1 MSTPITR
8 TSPHTN
14 HLIESPPQ
22 AHYSINIKGKPY
34 EIRRLLLPLVAMSS
48 LLTIDELYNFFYLP
62 MVIFFIFFI
71 IFWNFPVLV
80 TFANMKPLYY
90 EDLFIDYSKIQ
101 LLDVSPTKKKYFETV
116 FHWSLIITNS
126 LFISALSDYWLYKT
140 LDRSSMI
147 EVIGVTGGI
156 LKIFQ
161 LINHINGS
169 IILQITRRFIYK
181 EFKDKN
187 IELTTLEH
195 TTHIIN
201 IVSSPLP
208 QLYEQDNNITFKILE
223 K

>member
-1 MSTPITR
+1 
-8 TSPHTN
+8 
-14 HLIESPPQ
+14 
-22 AHYSINIKGKPY
+22 
-34 EIRRLLLPLVAMSS
+34 LLPLVALSS

-62 MVIFFIFFI
+62 LVIFFIFFI

-101 LLDVSPTKKKYFETV
+101 LLDVSPVKKKYFETV

-181 EFKDKN
+181 EFKGKGT
-187 IELTTLEH
+187 ELTTLEH
-195 TTHIIN
+195 NTHIIS
-201 IVSSPLP
+201 IKSSP
-208 QLYEQDNNITFKILE
+208 LYEQDNNITFKIME
-223 K
+223 R